1 MTPADFASLSDRKVI
16 RVAKAVIE
24 NWERS
29 APSKAEA
36 LRQEIDR
43 ANAELSRREQK
54 IVQPEL
60 DTAEAAKA
68 SRHILSAL
76 GSETDSDWPARIEH
90 ELAGADHAEGQI
102 ADPVSVGLILI
113 GLVLAARV
121 KEIGKGGVLFV
132 AGLPEGLSKIAQLVV
147 GL

>member
-1 MTPADFASLSDRKVI
+1 MTPADFASLSDRKAI

-36 LRQEIDR
+36 LRQKIDS

-60 DTAEAAKA
+60 DMAEAANA
-68 SRHILSAL
+68 SRHILSIL
-76 GSETDSDWPARIEH
+76 GSETDSDWPNRIEH
-90 ELAGADHAEGQI
+90 GLAAADHAEGQI

-121 KEIGKGGVLFV
+121 KEVGKRGVLFNS
-132 AGLPEGLSKIAQLVV
+132 GLPEGLSKIAKLVV